1 MISGPKKGR
10 RTTIYDIASAT
21 NVSPTT
27 VSLVLSGTWKKY
39 RIKPATASGIL
50 ECARRLGYAVNLN
63 ARGLRLSRSGLAG
76 MIIPHHR
83 NRFFA
88 GLAEAFEEAA
98 RIRDLCPIVV
108 STHRNPDN
116 ELKVAEALLAQQV
129 EFLFIAGVRDPG
141 PLNALCLA
149 AHTRCIN
156 VDLPGANA
164 PSVVSDNRR
173 GALEL
178 TNVMLDRLTKRGAD
192 PADVV
197 FFGGVADDDATRN
210 RLAGFVEALESRG
223 LVPREQMIACCGYAP
238 RNAAAYIT
246 SLHARLGRLPR
257 GLFVNGVTALEGAL
271 RALALL
277 PKEQSEAIVFG
288 CFDWDPFAARLP
300 FEVIMVRQDVEA
312 MIAEAFALIDR
323 PLSSSE
329 NLLILVPTRIAGAG
343 ESDGQIEDW
352 DIDLNRKQHHAD
364 AGLIS
369 SSNNFPVPP
378 PALRAL
384 KTSKAKSI

>member
-21 NVSPTT
+21 AVSPTT
-27 VSLVLSGTWKKY
+27 VSLVLSGVWKKY

-50 ECARRLGYAVNLN
+50 DCAQRLGYAVNLN
-63 ARGLRLSRSGLAG
+63 ARGLRLSRSGLVG
-76 MIIPHHR
+76 MILPHHR

-116 ELKVAEALLAQQV
+116 ELRVAEALLAKQV

-141 PLNALCLA
+141 PLNELCRT

-164 PSVVSDNRR
+164 PSVVSDNRK

-178 TNVMLDRLTKRGAD
+178 TNVMLDRLTERGAD

-246 SLHARLGRLPR
+246 GLHAELGRLPQ

-271 RALALL
+271 RALAFLSR
-277 PKEQSEAIVFG
+277 EQWEEIVFG

-323 PLSSSE
+323 PLSSNE
-329 NLLILVPTRIAGAG
+329 NPLILVPTRIAGAG
-343 ESDGQIEDW
+343 EIDGQIEDW
-352 DIDLNRKQHHAD
+352 DIDLNRKVASRAVQAQC
-364 AGLIS
+364 
-369 SSNNFPVPP
+369 
-378 PALRAL
+378 PA
-384 KTSKAKSI
+384 